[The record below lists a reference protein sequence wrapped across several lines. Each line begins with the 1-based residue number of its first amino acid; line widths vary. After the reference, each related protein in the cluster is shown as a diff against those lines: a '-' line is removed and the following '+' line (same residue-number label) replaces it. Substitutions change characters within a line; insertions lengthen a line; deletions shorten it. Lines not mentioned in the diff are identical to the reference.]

1 MVSLGTLAYLI
12 SLGTLAHPALTCLPF
27 HPVQPSALVEA
38 KSSPISFVSVQKASL
53 MLVFVALA
61 SYSAVSPRTLALTDY
76 NLQFYENLRIVSLA
90 AIVPAVNMLT
100 VFDSRHNDVNA
111 VLNSFFVAF
120 SFGYVWTLVME
131 IVVTTLVRLA
141 VFCWF
146 EPDIFR
152 LTPSVPVPVLP
163 WVLRDNLYR
172 PKRIT
177 LFAADFGTTCVACP
191 IIEEYVKLKLLQWTT
206 KLPRYVVA
214 IELFCVSRLVC
225 VCVHLM
231 QFNSHELRIVFFSPC
246 LVIGISTGWK
256 RSIPRKRRN
265 AELQPLLPMV
275 LVSRI

>member
-38 KSSPISFVSVQKASL
+38 KSSQISFVSVQKASL

-191 IIEEYVKLKLLQWTT
+191 IMRSMSNSSFCNGPPNSLGTLLPLNCFVCQD
-206 KLPRYVVA
+206 L
-214 IELFCVSRLVC
+214 CVSVCISCNLTHTNCASSFSRLV
-225 VCVHLM
+225 
-231 QFNSHELRIVFFSPC
+231 
-246 LVIGISTGWK
+246 
-256 RSIPRKRRN
+256 
-265 AELQPLLPMV
+265 LL
-275 LVSRI
+275 